1 MSPTTYN
8 DALPFSYKM
17 FLYERHYTR
26 EGKRRTFQ
34 LQLSEF
40 PTYPYDAFAYLLHSF
55 LRVK

>member
-26 EGKRRTFQ
+26 EAKRRVHVPH
-34 LQLSEF
+34 LVEF